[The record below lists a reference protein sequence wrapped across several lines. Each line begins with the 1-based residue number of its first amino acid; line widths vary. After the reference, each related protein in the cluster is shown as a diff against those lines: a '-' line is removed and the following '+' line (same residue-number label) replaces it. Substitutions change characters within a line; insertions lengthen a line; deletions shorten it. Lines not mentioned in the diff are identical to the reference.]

1 MSAKTTVDV
10 LKSVLGTHVDVIEP
24 EISNDTSELGKY
36 FESQENQHGHLLE
49 HLRSE
54 ATNDNQ
60 ADLSCVDALSPE
72 QLFFLTGKFEE
83 FQGEIKSY
91 KDKLAPIE
99 MVLENFSKE
108 LNELSSNL
116 VSLHQQSDKLTSSLE
131 RQKRSTEKLNP
142 IILDLIIPPDIAK
155 SIISSKINDKWLE
168 NLRFINEK
176 TQLINNVKEGKLE
189 SRLKVLY
196 TDSVAF
202 KQLQEGIDLLTAKA
216 VERVRDH
223 IITQIKLLRS
233 STTKSSQSIQKDLIR
248 VKEIFVFLKSYQPNL
263 ANQLQL
269 AYLYTMKWYYRSRF
283 SKYLYALQKLSLR
296 HVDSTMLLGSEF
308 TGGATVEER
317 AGYIAG
323 SLKGWLYSGNSNT
336 MHQSSGM
343 NPQSKVN
350 FSEYLSSIDK
360 RLEIL
365 QFENGVPKSAMP
377 AQIAESTPFG
387 YWIEFVFNQW
397 YTALIDNVMVEYL
410 FIIEFFYQG
419 EEKFHTV
426 EIKNEQTNQT
436 EQKDWAS
443 LIFEGVYA
451 IGREFV
457 VWLITH
463 MPSIFLAANRA
474 STALNTTRV
483 THTFQGSC
491 DAYAILLMI
500 RIIQTSQIQLHNEF
514 HIPVLEDHLNSLLL
528 VLWPQFTRI
537 IDHNCDSMKKVVMRV
552 GSKGNLA
559 PTALTQQFGQLLLGL
574 LKLSI
579 IDIDG
584 TNKIE
589 TLRGEPLYT
598 SITRLRNDFENV
610 ITKLSNQIK
619 NPSEKETFLFNNYF
633 LVVTILTNENK
644 NDTNTFITEQID
656 HFEKLC
662 NAYKNT

>member
-1 MSAKTTVDV
+1 MSSKTTLDV
-10 LKSVLGTHVDVIEP
+10 LKSVLGTNVDVIDP
-24 EISNDTSELGKY
+24 ELSNSPLELEQYLQNRDNK
-36 FESQENQHGHLLE
+36 HGYLLE

-54 ATNDNQ
+54 ATNDV
-60 ADLSCVDALSPE
+60 DLEIPCINSLSPE

-83 FQGEIKSY
+83 FQGEIKLY
-91 KDKLAPIE
+91 KDKLAPVE
-99 MVLENFSKE
+99 TVLENFNKE

-116 VSLHQQSDKLTSSLE
+116 VSLHQQSDKLSSSLE
-131 RQKRSTEKLNP
+131 RQKKSTEKLNP

-155 SIISSKINDKWLE
+155 SVISGKVNDAWME

-176 TQLINNVKEGKLE
+176 TQLISNLKSGNLE
-189 SRLKVLY
+189 PRLKDLY
-196 TDSVAF
+196 TDAIAF
-202 KQLQEGIDLLTAKA
+202 KQLEEGIDILTAKA
-216 VERVRDH
+216 LERIRDH

-248 VKEIFVFLKSYQPNL
+248 VKEIFVFFKTHQPVL
-263 ANQLQL
+263 AEQLQL
-269 AYLYTMKWYYRSRF
+269 AYLYTMRWYYKSRF

-296 HVDSTMLLGSEF
+296 HVDSTMLLGSEGS
-308 TGGATVEER
+308 GGPTVDER

-323 SLKGWLYSGNSNT
+323 SLKGWLYSGNN
-336 MHQSSGM
+336 SGAHAPTL
-343 NPQSKVN
+343 NAQNKVS
-350 FSEYLSSIDK
+350 FSEYLTSIDK
-360 RLEIL
+360 RLEII
-365 QFENGVPKSAMP
+365 QHENGTPKSAMP
-377 AQIAESTPFG
+377 AQIAETTPFG

-410 FIIEFFYQG
+410 FIVEFFYQG

-426 EIKNEQTNQT
+426 NVKNEHTNET

-443 LIFEGVYA
+443 LIFENVYT
-451 IGREFV
+451 IGKEFV
-457 VWLITH
+457 IWLITH

-483 THTFQGSC
+483 THSFQGSC

-537 IDHNCDSMKKVVMRV
+537 IDHNCDSMKKTVIRV
-552 GSKGNLA
+552 GNKGNLA
-559 PTALTQQFGQLLLGL
+559 PTALTQQFAQLLLGL

-579 IDIDG
+579 VDIDG
-584 TNKIE
+584 DNKIE

-598 SITRLRNDFENV
+598 SITRLRNDFENT

-619 NPSEKETFLFNNYF
+619 NSSDKETFLFNNYF

-644 NDTNTFITEQID
+644 NDANNFITEQID